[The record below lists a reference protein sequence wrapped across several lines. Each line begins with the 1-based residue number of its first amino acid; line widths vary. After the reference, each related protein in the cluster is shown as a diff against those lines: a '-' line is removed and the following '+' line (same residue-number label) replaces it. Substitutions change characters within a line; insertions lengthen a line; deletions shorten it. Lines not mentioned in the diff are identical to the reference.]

1 MKSKSFFGIIVVGG
15 IYGLIASASVATRSW
30 GGLAFISFWGL
41 AHLIALARD

>member
-1 MKSKSFFGIIVVGG
+1 MKSKSFLGIIVVGG
-15 IYGLIASASVATRSW
+15 IYGLIASAFAAAHSW